1 MEHLI
6 WLYFDF
12 VPRFNTMIASIRN
25 VESDVLTETLVIND
39 AVGKIE
45 TLARLNRSIFCGGIF
60 LNYIFIH
67 KKSQLSLHRR

>member
-1 MEHLI
+1 
-6 WLYFDF
+6 
-12 VPRFNTMIASIRN
+12 MIASIRN

-45 TLARLNRSIFCGGIF
+45 TLARLNRSIFYGGIF

-67 KKSQLSLHRR
+67 KKSQFPAQAVTGCKTALFAK